1 MKKLWF
7 VLFTLFFTALLSIY
21 TQTEKKTAE
30 QQSAEFFLTV
40 SKKIPKDITDNIQKN
55 KGEFYLHLKKVLKAE
70 ADGLLVLVD
79 KTHLLDESYV
89 PENIIRL
96 YDVEKKAYHL
106 DRDDIYLAAIA
117 EPPLQKMALAA
128 KKDGIT
134 LVVSSA
140 YRPYEYQATLFNKYV
155 KHNGLSKAKTYSAPA
170 GASQHQLGTTI
181 DFGTINDAFA
191 KTPAGKWLFENA
203 CKYGWSLSFAKG
215 YEKVTGYKW
224 ESWHYRYI
232 GVEACRFQK
241 KWFNDIQQYMLEFI
255 DEWKKAESGA
265 EP

>member
-1 MKKLWF
+1 MKKAFFILF
-7 VLFTLFFTALLSIY
+7 LVLVLPVFA
-21 TQTEKKTAE
+21 QAEKNTDTKRYGE
-30 QQSAEFFLTV
+30 VFLRV
-40 SKKIPKDITDNIQKN
+40 SKKLPEAVAEKIRKN
-55 KGEFYLHLKKVLKAE
+55 KGEFYLHLKKVLEAE

-155 KHNGLSKAKTYSAPA
+155 KRNGLSKANTYSAPA

-203 CKYGWSLSFAKG
+203 CKYGWSLSFPKG

-232 GVEACRFQK
+232 GAEACRFQK

-255 DEWKKAESGA
+255 DEWKKAEA
-265 EP
+265 QMQ

>member
-55 KGEFYLHLKKVLKAE
+55 KGEFYLHLKKVLEAE
-70 ADGLLVLVD
+70 TDGLLVLVD
-79 KTHLLDESYV
+79 KIHLLDESYV

-155 KHNGLSKAKTYSAPA
+155 KRNGLSKAKTYSAPA

-191 KTPAGKWLFENA
+191 KTPAGKWLFKNA
-203 CKYGWSLSFAKG
+203 CKYGWSLSFPKG

-265 EP
+265 